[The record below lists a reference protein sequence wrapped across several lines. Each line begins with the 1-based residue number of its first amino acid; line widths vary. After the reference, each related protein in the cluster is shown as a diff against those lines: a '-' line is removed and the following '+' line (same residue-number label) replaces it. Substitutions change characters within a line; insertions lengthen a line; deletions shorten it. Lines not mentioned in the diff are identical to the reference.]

1 LTLGATGELFGLV
14 FFDLLKI
21 FMPRHPISGMKGS
34 KPRTTDGDAQST
46 ARRNFELNSVL
57 DRNYKRHRNRLLDL
71 KTKHEALALARE
83 RNQLIERELV
93 LHQPSYLLV
102 SMRQKL
108 LSLSPNIAAR
118 FGREGK
124 VTVEKVVKYTDQVV
138 REILQEI
145 INIPRCAEPDWMD
158 RLEEEEGGSP

>member
-1 LTLGATGELFGLV
+1 
-14 FFDLLKI
+14 
-21 FMPRHPISGMKGS
+21 
-34 KPRTTDGDAQST
+34 
-46 ARRNFELNSVL
+46 
-57 DRNYKRHRNRLLDL
+57 
-71 KTKHEALALARE
+71 
-83 RNQLIERELV
+83 
-93 LHQPSYLLV
+93 LHQLSYLLV

-124 VTVEKVVKYTDQVV
+124 VTVEKVVEYTDQVV